1 MQDKGN
7 WNEPEQAAES
17 RGDQEALEPDLTAV
31 KGEAKKVYSRL
42 GFGFAALIAVTYLV
56 QGAVFLAVARGILPI
71 DLKNPN
77 VILLISAGAMY
88 AVGFP
93 VCYFFCRGME
103 RSVPV
108 KKIKWGA
115 GRLAA
120 AFLICLGVLYVG
132 NLIGQMMIAVVSI
145 LSGKPMTN
153 QLWQILR
160 NVNPLLVFCAT
171 VLVAPVVEELLFRK
185 LLIDRTVR
193 YGQGISI
200 VLSGTVFGL
209 AHGNFYQFF
218 YACAVGMVFAFVY
231 IKTGRLRYTIGFH
244 MIINFLGSI
253 LPMVMLK
260 GLSSNAIIT
269 GLATLTYMLL
279 VVGCA
284 MAGTILVIVYRKQIF
299 LDPEPNQIPKG
310 SRLRT
315 VCFNVGI
322 PLYLVLCI
330 GVFIMGIKG

>member
-1 MQDKGN
+1 MEYKDNRNG
-7 WNEPEQAAES
+7 PEQAAES
-17 RGDQEALEPDLTAV
+17 GLDPEALEMDLTAV
-31 KGEAKKVYSRL
+31 RVDAKKVYSRL
-42 GFGFAALIAVTYLV
+42 GFGFAALVVVTYLV
-56 QGAVFLAVARGILPI
+56 QGAVVLAAARGIVPI

-77 VILLISAGAMY
+77 VTMLISVGAMY

-103 RSVPV
+103 RSVPLQ
-108 KKIKWGA
+108 KTKWGA
-115 GRLAA
+115 GRLAV

-132 NLIGQMMIAVVSI
+132 NLIGQMLMAVVSI
-145 LSGKPMTN
+145 LSGKPLMN
-153 QLWQILR
+153 QLWMMLH

-231 IKTGRLRYTIGFH
+231 IKTGRLRYTIAFH

-253 LPMVMLK
+253 IPMAMLK

-315 VCFNVGI
+315 VCLNVGI
-322 PLYLVLCI
+322 PLYVVLCI